1 MFRVNNIFRKFF
13 ETKNAEQLQEEKQLK
28 EMTVKDVV
36 RSFECKKEIKM
47 ENNTQMEEKELQEIQ
62 VVEDAPIEETVSEE
76 TEVVEEIAVTE
87 EEVIEPTSE
96 SDVETEV
103 VEEEPQEEIIEGQE
117 EPQAEEVAEEQPEVC
132 EECGKEICECENAE
146 EPAEV
151 IEEQP
156 QVEPAEPI
164 EVAEVVEEQAIE
176 APENL
181 VKSIQVQDESVVI
194 VETQNTSD
202 LLKEIEQLK
211 QEKAEQEIAMQ
222 KMNLAKEVEQKFAGV
237 SGKTEDKVEM
247 IYELQ
252 NSALSENTKSF
263 ILNSL
268 ELLSNQNL
276 KDCQEIG
283 HSQEV
288 EVDEVTKRKNE
299 VEKAMQEHGLTENQ
313 AILFVNGDRTLAE
326 AKKVSARVQAK
337 RK

>member
-76 TEVVEEIAVTE
+76 TEVVEETTVTE

-132 EECGKEICECENAE
+132 EECGKEVCECENAE
-146 EPAEV
+146 EPAEA
-151 IEEQP
+151 EEQP
-156 QVEPAEPI
+156 QEEPAEPI
-164 EVAEVVEEQAIE
+164 EVAEVVEEQTIE

-181 VKSIQVQDESVVI
+181 VKSTQIQDEPVVV
-194 VETQNTSD
+194 VETKNTSD

-276 KDCQEIG
+276 KDCEEIG
-283 HSQEV
+283 HNQEV
-288 EVDEVTKRKNE
+288 EVDEVTERKNK